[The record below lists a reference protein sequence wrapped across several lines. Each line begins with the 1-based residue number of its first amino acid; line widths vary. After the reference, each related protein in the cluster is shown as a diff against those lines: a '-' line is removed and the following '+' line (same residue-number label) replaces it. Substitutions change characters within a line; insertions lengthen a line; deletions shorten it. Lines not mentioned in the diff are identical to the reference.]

1 MKKLLASLLRTA
13 AERLDR
19 RRTVDEQ
26 WHLDSVAATN
36 RYVERS
42 ERFIALLERQVRR
55 AFVKT
60 ARDQTGHVA
69 ANDETR
75 YPGGVLGE
83 LKRADL
89 DAIMA
94 REQIK
99 ADVIA
104 RLLDPGGKAFHF
116 GADFA
121 GKPSV
126 SAVSFVT
133 GTGKPLWKIPWKGGP
148 KDLADLVEA
157 ACTAA
162 SPCRE
167 SPSARQVVDLDR
179 RRSALPWAAL
189 HLGGASGPGSN
200 QQQQG
205 GFWGR
210 LSN

>member
-1 MKKLLASLLRTA
+1 MKRLLAALFRTA
-13 AERLDR
+13 AERLDG

-55 AFVKT
+55 VFVKT

-99 ADVIA
+99 DDVIT
-104 RLLDPGGKAFHF
+104 RLLDSPGELIF

-121 GKPSV
+121 AGLDKSV
-126 SAVSFVT
+126 TVVRQGDSCRN
-133 GTGKPLWKIPWKGGP
+133 
-148 KDLADLVEA
+148 VEA
-157 ACTAA
+157 LSEEERVEMGSSILDTLGAIFDEQGQA
-162 SPCRE
+162 RE
-167 SPSARQVVDLDR
+167 EGRDVDLERVREGEAKKRDA
-179 RRSALPWAAL
+179 RSRDDESEE
-189 HLGGASGPGSN
+189 G
-200 QQQQG
+200 
-205 GFWGR
+205 
-210 LSN
+210 